1 MSLQPI
7 QYGLTRAVA
16 FGILIILPAA
26 FLASCSTV
34 GRAGDQSAPVAASK
48 SADSVDG
55 KDKADERRRWA
66 TRVQR
71 DNELA
76 PSGSQPGSY
85 GSFGPRFSW
94 WSAGCSCVTTI
105 HLHRGV
111 SERLAIR
118 RDVV

>member
-16 FGILIILPAA
+16 FGILIILPAV

-34 GRAGDQSAPVAASK
+34 GRAGGQSASLAASK
-48 SADSVDG
+48 SADSVNG

-94 WSAGCSCVTTI
+94 
-105 HLHRGV
+105 
-111 SERLAIR
+111 
-118 RDVV
+118 